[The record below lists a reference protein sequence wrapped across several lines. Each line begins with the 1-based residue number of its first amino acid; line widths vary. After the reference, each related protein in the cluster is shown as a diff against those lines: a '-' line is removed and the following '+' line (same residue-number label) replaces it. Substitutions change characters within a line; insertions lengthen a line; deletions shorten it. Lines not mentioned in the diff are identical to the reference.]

1 MTGAV
6 HTMNHLEK
14 QHRYSGK
21 GDQGG
26 QVTGAVHTMN
36 HLEKQHRSS
45 GKMRPGCPSDWCS
58 SYSESFRET
67 AQVLREK
74 ETRVA
79 K

>member
-6 HTMNHLEK
+6 HT
-14 QHRYSGK
+14 
-21 GDQGG
+21 
-26 QVTGAVHTMN
+26 VN

-45 GKMRPGCPSDWCS
+45 GKRRPGWSSDWYS

-74 ETRVA
+74 ETRVV

>member
-6 HTMNHLEK
+6 HT
-14 QHRYSGK
+14 
-21 GDQGG
+21 
-26 QVTGAVHTMN
+26 VN

-45 GKMRPGCPSDWCS
+45 GKRRPGWPSDWCS

-74 ETRVA
+74 ETRVV